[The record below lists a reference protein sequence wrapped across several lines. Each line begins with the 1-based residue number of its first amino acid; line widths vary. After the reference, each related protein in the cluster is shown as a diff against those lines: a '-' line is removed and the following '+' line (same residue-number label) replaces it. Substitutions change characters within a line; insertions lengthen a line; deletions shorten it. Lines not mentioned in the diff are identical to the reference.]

1 MNTTWNK
8 TNLTVTMLD
17 ADDQKIRFS
26 YSNIIEKPSDDQI
39 TKFAAVIEK
48 LTNLS
53 FGTASITT
61 TDNKTQVA

>member
-8 TNLTVTMLD
+8 TNLTLIMLD
-17 ADDQKIRFS
+17 AEGKKIRFS
-26 YSNIIEKPSDDQI
+26 YSNIVEKPSDDQI

-53 FGTASITT
+53 FSTASLTT
-61 TDNKTQVA
+61 TDDKIQVA